1 MKLIER
7 YIFGKAL
14 FAFLAVLVSL
24 SGVIWIIQV
33 LTRIDIVSTNGQT
46 LLAYFSIT
54 LLAVPGLLLAIIPMA
69 LLISAVNVI
78 NSLNA
83 NTELVVVAASG
94 ASNKIIVKPFFILA
108 LICSLVSGS
117 VGHFIMPISMTALKG
132 LVSNMN
138 ADLISLVIKEGEFNH
153 VESGL
158 MFHIARR
165 NDDNSLGG
173 ILIVDNREENSE
185 STYIARKGIII
196 RANDGNFI
204 QLRDGQIN
212 QTNLKTGQSSTV
224 KFSSYA
230 IELESISNRKK
241 VESVKPSEF
250 ITPDLFNPDPN
261 NTYLK
266 KTPNSFV
273 IEIHE
278 RFLEMVW
285 PFANIIVLLAFAGQA
300 RSNRQGHGNS
310 ILAASILLIG
320 LRGASFGAQNFAN
333 SNVAGIYLM
342 YLLPFSGIAYGLWYL
357 AQNQLVSIPKPLRPT
372 VTAYSIWAENTRKKW
387 YDSYI
392 ALRRR
397 MAF

>member
-1 MKLIER
+1 MNILER
-7 YIFGKAL
+7 YVFGKAM
-14 FAFLAVLVSL
+14 FAFLAVLISL

-69 LLISAVNVI
+69 LLMSAANVI

-94 ASNKIIVKPFFILA
+94 GSNKIIVKPFLILA
-108 LICSLVSGS
+108 LICSIVSGS

-165 NDDNSLGG
+165 NSDNSLGG
-173 ILIVDNREENSE
+173 ILIVDNREDNSE
-185 STYIARKGIII
+185 TTYIARKGIII
-196 RANDGNFI
+196 KTNDGNFI

-212 QTNLKTGQSSTV
+212 QTNLNSGQSSTV

-230 IELESISNRKK
+230 IELSSISNRKK
-241 VESVKPSEF
+241 IGSVKPSEF

-266 KTPNSFV
+266 KLPNSFI

-278 RFLEMVW
+278 RFLEMIW
-285 PFANIIVLLAFAGQA
+285 PFANVIVLLAFAGQA

-310 ILAASILLIG
+310 IFVASLLLIS
-320 LRGASFGAQNFAN
+320 LRGASFGAQNYAN
-333 SNVAGIYLM
+333 SNIAGVYVM
-342 YLLPFSGIAYGLWYL
+342 YLLPLTGIVYGLWYL
-357 AQNQLVSIPKPLRPT
+357 AQNQLASIPKPLRPA

-387 YDSYI
+387 YDCYI